1 MNKEHV
7 CNELLDEQEVSG
19 LSIRVL
25 KENNAY
31 VLDIHTQSQDGS
43 FDMITTAIKY
53 CPYCGKE
60 L

>member
-1 MNKEHV
+1 MNKEHT
-7 CNELLDEQEVSG
+7 CTNLLAEAEESG
-19 LSIRVL
+19 LAIRIL
-25 KENNAY
+25 KGHNAY

-53 CPYCGKE
+53 CPYCGRE